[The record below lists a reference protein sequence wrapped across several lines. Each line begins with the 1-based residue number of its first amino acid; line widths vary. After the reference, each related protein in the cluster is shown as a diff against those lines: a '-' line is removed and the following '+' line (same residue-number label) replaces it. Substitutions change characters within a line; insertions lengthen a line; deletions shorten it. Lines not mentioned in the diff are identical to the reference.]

1 MFVFSGVFFLFYVR
15 KGKTKKLVFI
25 LKCTVL
31 KIEFSH
37 FRTGDLTAS
46 ENDIN
51 MIMIC

>member
-1 MFVFSGVFFLFYVR
+1 MFVFSGVFFLFHVR

-25 LKCTVL
+25 LKCNAL

-37 FRTGDLTAS
+37 FGIGDLTVS